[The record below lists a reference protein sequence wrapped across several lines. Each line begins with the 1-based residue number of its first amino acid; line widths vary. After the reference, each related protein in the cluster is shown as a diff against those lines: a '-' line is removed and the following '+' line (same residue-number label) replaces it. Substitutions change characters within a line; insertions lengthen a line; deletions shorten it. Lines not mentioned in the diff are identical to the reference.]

1 MGFDLLKMYF
11 MKPFDVGNGIIID
24 QPTIGNIIDFGEQDF
39 YDMVYV
45 FCSNPTT
52 YRVVLWDMGIDW
64 CKTSDFQLFCLI
76 YKSIDPDAAK
86 IMFRDVNFQGFE
98 LAKRIETIH
107 GEDGSESTK
116 QSMCLYNRDQD
127 IEIDEDSYVVMSQYI
142 RTMFDIF
149 PKVQNNVRGRTTKE
163 WIIDEDRMNLQAKKN
178 QKWSSSLLPLISS
191 CLNHPGFKY
200 KRKELEDVGIYEF
213 MDSVQRLQVY
223 EKTTALLRGC
233 YSGFV
238 DVSNIDKKE
247 FNFMRELDTNGEQHK
262 FDNSGKPTVK

>member
-45 FCSNPTT
+45 FWSIPTT
-52 YRVVLWDMGIDW
+52 YRVALWDMGIDW
-64 CKTSDFQLFCLI
+64 CKTSDLQLFCLI

-116 QSMCLYNRDQD
+116 
-127 IEIDEDSYVVMSQYI
+127 
-142 RTMFDIF
+142 
-149 PKVQNNVRGRTTKE
+149 
-163 WIIDEDRMNLQAKKN
+163 
-178 QKWSSSLLPLISS
+178 
-191 CLNHPGFKY
+191 
-200 KRKELEDVGIYEF
+200 
-213 MDSVQRLQVY
+213 
-223 EKTTALLRGC
+223 
-233 YSGFV
+233 
-238 DVSNIDKKE
+238 
-247 FNFMRELDTNGEQHK
+247 
-262 FDNSGKPTVK
+262 